1 MTRVAHIGL
10 GSNLGEPEKNL
21 ALAVAALAA
30 LPGVCVKALSEV
42 YLTEPQ
48 GDPAQP
54 WFANQVARLD
64 CAFADPR
71 RLLAGLLGIE
81 TSMGRSENPLIRR
94 GPRLIDLDLL
104 LFGALRRADK
114 DLTLPHPRLRERAF
128 VLVPLCDLDPD
139 LPLPGGATPR
149 ALLRGLDYRREGRR
163 IFQSCN
169 ADPGGG
175 NARCC

>member
-10 GSNLGEPEKNL
+10 GSNLGEPEENL
-21 ALAVAALAA
+21 ALAAAALAA
-30 LPGVCVKALSEV
+30 LPGVCVGALSEV

-54 WFANQVARLD
+54 WFANQVARLA
-64 CAFADPR
+64 CGFSDPHV
-71 RLLAGLLGIE
+71 LLAGLRSIE
-81 TSMGRSENPLIRR
+81 TRMGRSGNPLLRR
-94 GPRLIDLDLL
+94 GPRVIDLDLL
-104 LFGALRRADK
+104 LFDGLCRADK

-149 ALLRGLDYRREGRR
+149 ALLRGLAYGREGRR
-163 IFQSCN
+163 IFQSYN
-169 ADPGGG
+169 AGSGGG
-175 NARCC
+175 NA